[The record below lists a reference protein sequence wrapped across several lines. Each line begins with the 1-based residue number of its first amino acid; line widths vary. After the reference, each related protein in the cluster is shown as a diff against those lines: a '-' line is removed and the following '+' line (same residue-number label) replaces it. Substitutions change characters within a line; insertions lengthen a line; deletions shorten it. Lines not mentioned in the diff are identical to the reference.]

1 VSGANKTSDEW
12 AGEAKFAVVVE
23 TAVLSEAEPS
33 RACREK
39 ELYAEQVKAWKQDRA
54 AGFNS
59 NTERQREAAKQSR
72 AGKKQVRQLEKAL
85 RRKDR
90 VLSC

>member
-33 RACREK
+33 RPCREK
-39 ELYAEQVKAWKQDRA
+39 ELYAEQVKAW
-54 AGFNS
+54 
-59 NTERQREAAKQSR
+59 
-72 AGKKQVRQLEKAL
+72 KQVRQLEKAL